1 MFEPLE
7 VKVKVIGMALPKESK
22 TETVAVNDAGG
33 VVVLVAVVEGGR
45 FPPKV
50 TVVVGLAPDC

>member
-7 VKVKVIGMALPKESK
+7 VKVKVIGMALPSESK

-33 VVVLVAVVEGGR
+33 VELLVVVVDGGR